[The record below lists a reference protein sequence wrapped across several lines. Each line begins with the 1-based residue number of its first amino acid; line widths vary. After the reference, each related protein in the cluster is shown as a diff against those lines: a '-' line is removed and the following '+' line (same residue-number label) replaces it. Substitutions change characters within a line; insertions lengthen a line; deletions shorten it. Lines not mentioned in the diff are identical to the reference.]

1 MAEFKLGR
9 IRFIWKGAWTGTTVY
24 YKDDIV
30 KHGGN
35 TFVCTSGYTSSS
47 NFDTDFATY
56 WDKLTDGQE
65 WKSDW
70 ADATVYKINDIVKYG
85 GYLYVCNTA
94 HTGTTLLE
102 NDQSKWDLY
111 AEGFDWKNAWVAS
124 THYKVNDIAK
134 YNGITYLCITAHT
147 SAASD
152 ALGLEANQ
160 GNWQKFT
167 DGLQWKTDWAIN
179 TRYRVNDVVKYGG
192 QLYVVNTGHT
202 SAATITLGLEA
213 DQSKFD
219 YMHKGIEY
227 KGTYAIGTRY
237 KVNDVVKTSGGLWI
251 CVTPYTS
258 RDRISQDQAN
268 WAEFVEGLEFE
279 DSWGPYRNYEVGDI
293 VTYGGYSYVAVSN
306 NVGQRPTDTPE
317 IWDLFNTGFRFVGD
331 WGDDSSLQDYLIG
344 DVIRH
349 GGFTYVAIADSN
361 NQEPPNVAY
370 WDKLNEGFK
379 WKNTWADATE
389 YDLGDVVVYNSNSY
403 VAVLKHTSDEVTLQN
418 RPDQDSD
425 GSEWNLLAG
434 GPENNVMTTDGDLV
448 YYSGSGPARLPVGE
462 VGQILRVNA
471 SATAPEWGFY
481 GAIDNV
487 VYVDTNGTDGA
498 APSFGSTID
507 KPFKTIKHAAYNI
520 ENGYLRSNVRKLIE
534 LNRAF
539 IADEIVEWIDAQVVI
554 GTGIWSGFTY
564 VQETCRRDMGILLD
578 ALVWDLSHS
587 GNERSRLAA
596 LSYFTA
602 GGVSYVA
609 GQEGQ
614 TVAAINYGV
623 TVIDAVISNVSP
635 AVVYGSLNR
644 YTNAA
649 LIEESGTQA
658 IIATLLAITTDAI
671 TAAVITGIP
680 AELQPQ
686 NTILVKT
693 GQFNEVGPIVVPKNT
708 AIIGDEL
715 RSTRISPAGSL
726 VAAADVPYSLDG
738 ISRLQSII
746 SLAVTNPAGITKT
759 AGNALDPVTTHV
771 VGAGAAGT
779 AAAGIVQDIYDH
791 IDFEINA
798 TGTKPTLAGSN
809 NPLTSTDYTYA
820 VESIEANREF
830 LKAEVLRYIAVTY
843 PSYTYNTAACAR
855 DVDRYI
861 DAVKYDLLY
870 TGNYK
875 AIRAATAYVNSVSGS
890 TLIDLFYTRN
900 GTGLRNCTLTG
911 LTGVLGSANAYGTKR
926 PTAGAFVS
934 LDPGF
939 GTTDEHAWITNKSPY
954 VQNVTT
960 FGTGCIGLKVD
971 GDLHAGG
978 NDSIVAN
985 DFTQILSDGIGVWVT
1000 NLGRSELVSVFSYYG
1015 HIGYLAEA
1023 GGKIRATNG
1032 NSSYGDFGTVAEGID
1047 STETAVTATVNNYST
1062 EAKVTNVLTDGNNIL
1077 TFEYSNAGVG
1087 YTTATDAL
1095 LTIENQSGTDNSRT
1109 QGTYVGVAG
1118 TTSGSGTGQDF
1129 DIIVDSVGFTSVI
1142 VNKGGSGFVIGETIT
1157 IADSL
1162 LGTGGAANLTFDA
1175 ATIGDATQFT
1185 VTGEGF
1191 GAAIA
1196 SANIN
1201 NGGVFEV
1208 RLTNPAT
1215 NLGGDGFVDASNTGQ
1230 TGTATQITL
1239 SNTDISSSAAY
1250 VGMAIWIKSGTGAGQ
1265 YGYIDTYNS
1274 GTKIATVK
1282 KQSDDAAGWD
1292 HVSGAAIET
1301 LLNDTTEYSVEPRV
1315 TFSGGGVTAYADIAK
1330 ARARVSDEKIVEIRI
1345 WDSGNGYSSAPTM
1358 TVTDPN
1364 NTVEVPHLVR
1374 IGDGVLGQPTWTNRG
1389 TNFTTAQS
1397 EVTGDGYADLYQPGN
1412 IIAAAGL
1419 TAVPQAGSNLEIAGI
1434 PGIFFKLVAVR
1445 DLSGTGPYRATLQLS
1460 PEISITDAPEHN
1472 EVLEMRIRYSQ
1483 VRLTGHD
1490 FLDIGTGNFANTNY
1504 PGVPLVN
1511 PQPTKETNDFG
1522 GGRVFYTSTDQDGN
1536 FRVGELF
1543 SVEQSTGVAT
1553 LDADAFNI
1561 SGLQEL
1567 QLGALSLGGT
1577 NATITEFSTDGTFTA
1592 DSDNIVPTQKAI
1604 KTYIQSQIG
1613 GGAGELNVN
1622 QLTAGNIRISSDTI
1636 TNTTGAAINITTNV
1650 NFTGGV
1656 SGDPVALNY
1665 FLLS

>member
-258 RDRISQDQAN
+258 RDRISQDQSN

-448 YYSGSGPARLPVGE
+448 YYSGSGPARLGIGE
-462 VGQILRVNA
+462 IGQILRVNDA
-471 SATAPEWGFY
+471 ATAPEWGFY
-481 GAIDNV
+481 GAVNNV
-487 VYVDTNGTDGA
+487 VYVDTNGEDGV
-498 APSFGSTID
+498 APSFGTTID
-507 KPFKTIKHAAYNI
+507 RPFKTIKHAAYNI
-520 ENGYLRSNVRKLIE
+520 ENGYLRSNARKLIE
-534 LNRAF
+534 INRAF
-539 IADEIVEWIDAQVVI
+539 LADEAVEWVDAQVTANA
-554 GTGIWSGFTY
+554 GTPFTSSFTY
-564 VQETCRRDMGILLD
+564 DQAAWRTYLGRLVTALLY
-578 ALVWDLSHS
+578 DLGHG
-587 GNERSRLAA
+587 GNEESRKLTLAIYNA
-596 LSYFTA
+596 GEVTGKTA
-602 GGVSYVA
+602 
-609 GQEGQ
+609 EF
-614 TVAAINYGV
+614 VAAIEYLE
-623 TVIDAVISNVSP
+623 TVIDAVISNVAP
-635 AVVYGSLNR
+635 AATFGSLTR
-644 YTNAA
+644 HTDAA
-649 LIEESGTQA
+649 LTEE
-658 IIATLLAITTDAI
+658 TDAQGI
-671 TAAVITGIP
+671 IGNLIDILTATVTAGVTTNVP
-680 AELQPQ
+680 TELQPQ
-686 NTILVKT
+686 NTIFVKT
-693 GQFNEVGPIVVPKNT
+693 GQLNEVGPIVVPKNT
-708 AIIGDEL
+708 ALVGDEL
-715 RSTRISPAGSL
+715 RSTRISPAGGL
-726 VAAADVPYSLDG
+726 VAGADVAYSLDG
-738 ISRLQSII
+738 ISRLQAVI

-759 AGNALDPVTTHV
+759 TGNALDPIATHV

-798 TGTKPTLAGSN
+798 TGTKPTLTGTMTA
-809 NPLTSTDYTYA
+809 LTSTDYTYA
-820 VESIEANREF
+820 IESIEANREF

-855 DVDRYI
+855 DVSRYI
-861 DAVKYDLLY
+861 DAVQYDLIN

-875 AIRAATAYVNSVSGS
+875 AIRAASAYVNSVSGS
-890 TLIDLFYTRN
+890 LDKDMFYLRN
-900 GTGLRNCTLTG
+900 GTGFRNCTVTG
-911 LTGVLGSANAYGTKR
+911 LTGSLGTANALGTKR
-926 PTAGAFVS
+926 PTAGAYVS

-939 GTTDEHAWITNKSPY
+939 GTADEHAWITNKSPY

-960 FGTGCIGLKVD
+960 FGTGCIGLKID
-971 GDLHAGG
+971 GALHGGG

-985 DFTQILSDGIGVWVT
+985 DFTQILSDGIGVWCT
-1000 NLGRSELVSVFSYYG
+1000 NLARAELVSVFSYYG
-1015 HIGYLAEA
+1015 HIGYLSEN

-1032 NSSYGDFGTVAEGID
+1032 NSSYGDFGTVAEGGD
-1047 STETAVTATVNNYST
+1047 ATETAITATVNNQST
-1062 EAKVTNVLTDGNNIL
+1062 EANVTNVLTDGNNVL
-1077 TFEYSNAGVG
+1077 TLEYANAGV
-1087 YTTATDAL
+1087 
-1095 LTIENQSGTDNSRT
+1095 
-1109 QGTYVGVAG
+1109 TY
-1118 TTSGSGTGQDF
+1118 TSGAT
-1129 DIIVDSVGFTSVI
+1129 
-1142 VNKGGSGFVIGETIT
+1142 TIT
-1157 IADSL
+1157 IS
-1162 LGTGGAANLTFDA
+1162 
-1175 ATIGDATQFT
+1175 
-1185 VTGEGF
+1185 GEGF
-1191 GAAIA
+1191 SAAVGTV
-1196 SANIN
+1196 NVN
-1201 NGGVFEV
+1201 NGGVYEV
-1208 RLTNPAT
+1208 RLTDPAT
-1215 NLGGDGFVDASNTGQ
+1215 NFGGDGFVDATNTGQ

-1239 SNTDISSSAAY
+1239 SNTDVRSSAAY
-1250 VGMAIWIKSGTGAGQ
+1250 VGMAIWIVSGSGAGQ

-1282 KQSDDAAGWD
+1282 KQSDDSAGWD
-1292 HVSGAAIET
+1292 HVTGVTPLVA
-1301 LLNDTTEYSVEPRV
+1301 LDDTTEYLIEPRV

-1330 ARARVSDEKIVEIRI
+1330 ARARVSDEKVIEIRI

-1389 TNFTTAQS
+1389 TGFTTAQA
-1397 EVTGDGYADLYQPGN
+1397 EVAGDGYADLYQPGVT
-1412 IIAAAGL
+1412 IVVAGMS
-1419 TAVPQAGSNLEIAGI
+1419 AIPQAGANIEIAGI
-1434 PGIFFKLVAVR
+1434 AGKYYKLVTVR
-1445 DLSGTGPYRATLQLS
+1445 ELAGAGPYTATLQLS
-1460 PEISITDAPEHN
+1460 PTISITEAPEHN
-1472 EVLEMRIRYSQ
+1472 EVVEMRIRYSQ

-1504 PGVPLVN
+1504 PGVPLVD
-1511 PQPTKETNDFG
+1511 PDPLKETNDLG

-1543 SVEQSTGVAT
+1543 SIEQATGIAT

-1567 QLGALSLGGT
+1567 QLGAISLGGT
-1577 NATITEFSTDGTFTA
+1577 NATITEFSVDGTFTA
-1592 DSDNIVPTQKAI
+1592 NSDNIVPTQKAI

-1622 QLTAGNIRISSDTI
+1622 QLTAGNIRINSDTI
-1636 TNTTGAAINITTNV
+1636 TNTLGETININTRT
-1650 NFTGGV
+1650 NFTGGIK
-1656 SGDPVALNY
+1656 GDPVAMNM
-1665 FLLS
+1665 FLSN